1 MEVHVTPW
9 LACSRVSPVA
19 ETRGLAH
26 LLRNA
31 FKQLRDKNLKWKN
44 DHFFF
49 FLLMKN
55 VEAITKYKF

>member
-1 MEVHVTPW
+1 MEVHITPW
-9 LACSRVSPVA
+9 PACSRVSPVA
-19 ETRGLAH
+19 KTWGLAH

-44 DHFFF
+44 DHF
-49 FLLMKN
+49 LLTKN